1 MNINEKK
8 RSENN
13 NSRKNRVI
21 DSKPN
26 KANTNSYVLYDSQ
39 KIIKNMKVT
48 SRENSKNTSD
58 CKIKISKKVNES
70 PGDMKIIKSI
80 KSYCKK

>member
-1 MNINEKK
+1 MNEKK
-8 RSENN
+8 RYENN

-26 KANTNSYVLYDSQ
+26 KVNTNSYVMYDSQ
-39 KIIKNMKVT
+39 KIIKNLKVT
-48 SRENSKNTSD
+48 SRENSKNILND
-58 CKIKISKKVNES
+58 YKIKISKKVNES
-70 PGDMKIIKSI
+70 PGDVKIIKSI